1 VYSKVT
7 PAQPELKCYSCSS
20 YHCSHVSSL
29 ARAIDDVQEDDNSTL
44 ALFKFSLQIS
54 PEMRD
59 YFEMATRSEEKVQLF
74 LTGIH
79 VVTFSNKNFIGNI
92 FDLPN
97 TVRVRVKSCLTRQS
111 YKRLLSSKTHA
122 KYCSSCSFR
131 HLTCIE
137 MLLHSNRGNNPK
149 PEINWF

>member
-1 VYSKVT
+1 MQWIAVKPVKYQWGVCTFVYSKVT

-44 ALFKFSLQIS
+44 ALFKFSLEIS

-79 VVTFSNKNFIGNI
+79 VVKFSNKNFIGNI

-111 YKRLLSSKTHA
+111 YKRLPGRYFEPWKQ
-122 KYCSSCSFR
+122 
-131 HLTCIE
+131 
-137 MLLHSNRGNNPK
+137 P
-149 PEINWF
+149 